1 MGRRPVS
8 APQPVQLGERRAG
21 TAPAPGGPAAPATG
35 PLVDTFGR
43 VHRDLRI
50 SLTDRC
56 NLRCVYCM
64 PESGMRFLPG
74 AQHLRTDEILRT
86 ATVARGLGID
96 RVRLTGGEPLLRR
109 DVVEVVAGLRA
120 IGFEE
125 LTMTTNAVRLGPLAA
140 SLAAAGLNR
149 VNISCDSLD
158 PGRFAAIRRRGT
170 LSVVLA
176 AMADAEA
183 AGLGPL
189 KVNMVPVIGVNDD
202 EVEGFARF
210 GRQTGRTVR
219 YIEFM
224 PLDAEGAWDR
234 DRVVPGAE
242 IVARID
248 RCWPLEAVIDPDD
261 AAPATRYRYT
271 DGTGEIGIV
280 ASVTRPFCGTC
291 DRLRLTADGALR
303 NCLFSD
309 DELSARDLL
318 RKGGTDDELAAMIRR
333 AVWGKRPGHGINDP
347 GFLAPARSMSMIGG

>member
-1 MGRRPVS
+1 
-8 APQPVQLGERRAG
+8 
-21 TAPAPGGPAAPATG
+21 
-35 PLVDTFGR
+35 
-43 VHRDLRI
+43 
-50 SLTDRC
+50 
-56 NLRCVYCM
+56 M
-64 PESGMRFLPG
+64 PEAGVRFLPT

-140 SLAAAGLNR
+140 SLVAAGLTR

-170 LSVVLA
+170 LAVVLA
-176 AMADAEA
+176 AMVAAEA

-189 KVNMVPVIGVNDD
+189 KVNMVPVAGVNSD

-210 GRQTGRTVR
+210 GRETGRTVR
-219 YIEFM
+219 FIEFM

-234 DRVVPGAE
+234 ERVVPGDD
-242 IVARID
+242 IVARIN
-248 RCWPLEAVIDPDD
+248 RCWPLEVVGDPDD
-261 AAPATRYRYT
+261 PAPATRYRYV
-271 DGTGEIGIV
+271 DGAGEIGIV

-318 RKGGTDDELAAMIRR
+318 RSGGTDGELAAMIRR
-333 AVWGKRPGHGINDP
+333 AVWGKLPGHGINDP